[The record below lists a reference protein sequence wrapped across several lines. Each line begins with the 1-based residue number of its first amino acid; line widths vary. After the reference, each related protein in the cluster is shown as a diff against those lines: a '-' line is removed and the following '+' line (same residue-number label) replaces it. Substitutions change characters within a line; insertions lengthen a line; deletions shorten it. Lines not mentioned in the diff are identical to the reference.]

1 MRIGIN
7 CLKIDPFFAGGLNTY
22 VFGLLDGFAAA
33 ANGHGFH
40 LYVSHAN
47 QHLFAKYAGEKGF
60 ELIVA
65 GDRLQGIRSA
75 VCRATLLFKSPK
87 LYELASNTAF
97 SNLRAMMD
105 ADCDILY
112 TPTVVLPCFNSRKPT
127 VLSMH
132 DIQHVH
138 YPEFFSWPRRLSRK
152 LTYALSARHANY
164 FQASSNFI
172 KQDLLTHFTEIS
184 PEQVHVIR
192 EGVILEEFSKR
203 RDHEALRR
211 RYGLP
216 ERFLFYP
223 AQLWRHKNHLTILK
237 ALKRIQTQ
245 EGLKIPL
252 VLTGARYSAAPAI
265 SRFVADQEMNYIR
278 YLGKVPF
285 EDLVGLHQMAAFHI
299 NASLY
304 ESSSLP
310 ILEAAAAGTPIIGSK
325 IPPIEELGR
334 VLQLN
339 LFEPLDAKALA
350 RLILDLWKDETTP
363 ALQVAHN
370 REHIALYSWENAA
383 RKYLQLFSRIV
394 NR

>member
-1 MRIGIN
+1 
-7 CLKIDPFFAGGLNTY
+7 
-22 VFGLLDGFAAA
+22 
-33 ANGHGFH
+33 
-40 LYVSHAN
+40 
-47 QHLFAKYAGEKGF
+47 
-60 ELIVA
+60 
-65 GDRLQGIRSA
+65 
-75 VCRATLLFKSPK
+75 
-87 LYELASNTAF
+87 
-97 SNLRAMMD
+97 
-105 ADCDILY
+105 
-112 TPTVVLPCFNSRKPT
+112 
-127 VLSMH
+127 MH

-152 LTYALSARHANY
+152 ITYSLSARHANH

-172 KQDLLTHFTEIS
+172 KQDLLAHFTEIS
-184 PEQVHVIR
+184 PEQIQVIR

-203 RDHEALRR
+203 RDHEALRS
-211 RYGLP
+211 RYDLP

-223 AQLWRHKNHLTILK
+223 AQLWQHKNHLTILK
-237 ALKRIQTQ
+237 ALKRIETR

-265 SRFVADQEMNYIR
+265 SRFVADQAMGYVH

-304 ESSSLP
+304 EASSLP
-310 ILEAAAAGTPIIGSK
+310 ILEAAAAGTPIISSR

-363 ALQVAHN
+363 PLQAAHN
-370 REHIALYSWENAA
+370 REHIAWYSWENAA